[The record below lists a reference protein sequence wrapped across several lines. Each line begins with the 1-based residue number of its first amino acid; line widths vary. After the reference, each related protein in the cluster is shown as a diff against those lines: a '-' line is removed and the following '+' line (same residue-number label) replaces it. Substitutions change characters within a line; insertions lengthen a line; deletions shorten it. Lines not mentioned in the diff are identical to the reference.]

1 MNKMFVEELT
11 DLERKKLLEASKK
24 IYENKVMHTKAF
36 GILTKKAKDQR
47 MKQHLEK
54 ITSNEANHAEFW
66 FQRIVELGGKSQFGE
81 NSFLRDLRVGFMIRI
96 LGMKGFFEWGVEGES
111 DGIEDLAIQV
121 EKIRKE
127 GPSRIWSRI
136 ACDERLHLESLKT
149 EVLGMDAWEVHGGGG
164 VRDMVFGAS
173 DGLVST
179 LAFVAGVVGA
189 TTDPSIVL
197 LSGVAELLAG
207 TISMAAGSYESAKSE
222 LEVLE
227 KESRRK
233 QVKACKTVGG
243 EREELVRFYESEGFE
258 RGEAEAIADR
268 VIKENEPPLQTE
280 HLESL
285 GLAPKELGSPLKAGA
300 LTGLFFCLAALVPIF
315 AFTFPLDVF
324 DALIISVIAS
334 VITLFGVGVLKT
346 IFSRRNW
353 FWSGLETMAIGAA
366 AAGITY
372 VIGSLFSGII

>member
-1 MNKMFVEELT
+1 MFVEELT

-121 EKIRKE
+121 EKMRKE

-285 GLAPKELGSPLKAGA
+285 GLAPKELGNPLKAGA

-324 DALIISVIAS
+324 DALMISVIAS

>member
-66 FQRIVELGGKSQFGE
+66 SERIVELGGKSQFGE

-324 DALIISVIAS
+324 DALMISVIAS

-372 VIGSLFSGII
+372 VIGNLFSGII

>member
-1 MNKMFVEELT
+1 VNKMFVEELT

>member
-285 GLAPKELGSPLKAGA
+285 GLAPKELGNPLKAGA

-324 DALIISVIAS
+324 DALMISVIAS

>member
-66 FQRIVELGGKSQFGE
+66 SERIVELGGKSQFGE

-111 DGIEDLAIQV
+111 DGIEDLAIEV
-121 EKIRKE
+121 EKMRKE

-285 GLAPKELGSPLKAGA
+285 GLAPKELGNPLKAGA

-324 DALIISVIAS
+324 DALMISVIAS

-353 FWSGLETMAIGAA
+353 FWSGLETMAIGAT

>member
-1 MNKMFVEELT
+1 VNKMFVEELT

-285 GLAPKELGSPLKAGA
+285 GLAPKELGNPLKAGA

-324 DALIISVIAS
+324 DALMISVIAS

>member
-1 MNKMFVEELT
+1 MFVEELT

-285 GLAPKELGSPLKAGA
+285 GLAPKELGNPLKAGA

-324 DALIISVIAS
+324 DALMISVIAS

>member
-1 MNKMFVEELT
+1 VNKMFVEELT

-66 FQRIVELGGKSQFGE
+66 NERIVELGGKSQFGE

-324 DALIISVIAS
+324 DALMISVIAS

>member
-1 MNKMFVEELT
+1 MFVEELT

-66 FQRIVELGGKSQFGE
+66 SERIVELGGKSQFGE

>member
-1 MNKMFVEELT
+1 MFVEELT

-66 FQRIVELGGKSQFGE
+66 SERIVELGGKSQFGE

-111 DGIEDLAIQV
+111 DGIEDLAIEV

>member
-1 MNKMFVEELT
+1 VNNMFVEELT
-11 DLERKKLLEASKK
+11 ELEREKLLDASKK
-24 IYENKVMHTKAF
+24 IYEYKVMHTKAF
-36 GILTKKAKDQR
+36 GILAKKAKDER

-54 ITSNEANHAEFW
+54 ITSNEANNAEFW
-66 FQRIVELGGKSQFGE
+66 FQRIVELGGNSQVGTK
-81 NSFLRDLRVGFMIRI
+81 SFLRDLKVGFIIRI
-96 LGMKGFFEWGVEGES
+96 LGIKGFFEWGINGES
-111 DGIEDLAIQV
+111 DSIEDLAIQV

-136 ACDERLHLESLKT
+136 ASDERLHLESLKSD
-149 EVLGMDAWEVHGGGG
+149 VLGMDAWEVRGGGG

-197 LSGVAELLAG
+197 LSGVAELFAG
-207 TISMAAGSYESAKSE
+207 TISMAAGSYQSSKSE

-227 KESRRK
+227 KECRRK
-233 QVKACKTVGG
+233 QVKKCKTLDE
-243 EREELVRFYESEGFE
+243 EREELVRFYESEGFK
-258 RGEAEAIADR
+258 RGEAEAIANR
-268 VIKENEPPLQTE
+268 VIKENEAPLNIE

-285 GLAPKELGSPLKAGA
+285 GLSPKEHGNPLKAGA
-300 LTGLFFCLAALVPIF
+300 LCGLFFGLAALVPIF
-315 AFTFPLDVF
+315 AFTFPINVF

-346 IFSRRNW
+346 IFSGRNW
-353 FWSGLETMAIGAA
+353 FWSGLETMAIGAS

-372 VIGSLFSGII
+372 VIGILFSAII

>member
-111 DGIEDLAIQV
+111 DGIEDLAIEV

>member
-324 DALIISVIAS
+324 DALMISVIAS

>member
-66 FQRIVELGGKSQFGE
+66 SERIVELGGKSQFGE

-353 FWSGLETMAIGAA
+353 FWSGLETMAIGVA

>member
-1 MNKMFVEELT
+1 
-11 DLERKKLLEASKK
+11 
-24 IYENKVMHTKAF
+24 
-36 GILTKKAKDQR
+36 
-47 MKQHLEK
+47 
-54 ITSNEANHAEFW
+54 
-66 FQRIVELGGKSQFGE
+66 
-81 NSFLRDLRVGFMIRI
+81 
-96 LGMKGFFEWGVEGES
+96 
-111 DGIEDLAIQV
+111 
-121 EKIRKE
+121 
-127 GPSRIWSRI
+127 
-136 ACDERLHLESLKT
+136 
-149 EVLGMDAWEVHGGGG
+149 LGMDAWEVHGGGG

-189 TTDPSIVL
+189 TTDHSIVL
-197 LSGVAELLAG
+197 LSGIAALLAG

-258 RGEAEAIADR
+258 RGEAEAIANR

-300 LTGLFFCLAALVPIF
+300 LTGLFFAFAALVPIF
-315 AFTFPLDVF
+315 AFIFPLNVF

-334 VITLFGVGVLKT
+334 VVTLFGVGVLKT

-353 FWSGLETMAIGAA
+353 FWSGLETMVIGAA

-372 VIGSLFSGII
+372 VIGNLFSGII

>member
-1 MNKMFVEELT
+1 MNSMFVEELT
-11 DLERKKLLEASKK
+11 ELERKKLLEASKK

-66 FQRIVELGGKSQFGE
+66 SERIVELGGKSQFGE

-353 FWSGLETMAIGAA
+353 FWSGLETMAIGVA

>member
-66 FQRIVELGGKSQFGE
+66 SERIVELGGKSQFGE

-285 GLAPKELGSPLKAGA
+285 GLAPKEFGSPLKAGA

-353 FWSGLETMAIGAA
+353 FWSGLETMAIGVA

>member
-1 MNKMFVEELT
+1 MFVEELT

-54 ITSNEANHAEFW
+54 IRSNEANHAEFW
-66 FQRIVELGGKSQFGE
+66 SERIVELGGKSQFGE

>member
-66 FQRIVELGGKSQFGE
+66 SERIVELGGKSQFGE

-285 GLAPKELGSPLKAGA
+285 GLAPKELGNPLKAGA

>member
-1 MNKMFVEELT
+1 MNSMFVEELT
-11 DLERKKLLEASKK
+11 ELERKKLLESSKK
-24 IYENKVMHTKAF
+24 IYEHKVMHTKAF